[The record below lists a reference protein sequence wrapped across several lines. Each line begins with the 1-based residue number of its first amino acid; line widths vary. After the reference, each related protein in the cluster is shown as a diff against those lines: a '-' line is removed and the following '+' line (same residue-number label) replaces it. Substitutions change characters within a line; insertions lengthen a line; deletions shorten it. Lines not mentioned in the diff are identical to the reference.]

1 MHNYLL
7 VRLVWDYHCKPL
19 NPHSILEIIVRIV
32 DFVVGSVQQF
42 EVYMRQ
48 QELFV
53 VQIVVGRN
61 GTLMFGNNM
70 HT

>member
-1 MHNYLL
+1 MGLPL
-7 VRLVWDYHCKPL
+7 QVL
-19 NPHSILEIIVRIV
+19 NPHSILEIIVHIV

-42 EVYMRQ
+42 EVYIRQ

>member
-1 MHNYLL
+1 MH
-7 VRLVWDYHCKPL
+7 
-19 NPHSILEIIVRIV
+19 IV

-61 GTLMFGNNM
+61 GTLMFGKNILDNTRLAYM
-70 HT
+70 SSDD

>member
-1 MHNYLL
+1 MGLPL
-7 VRLVWDYHCKPL
+7 QIL

-42 EVYMRQ
+42 EVYIRQ